1 MKVLVIGNGGRE
13 HSIIWKL
20 SKSPNVE
27 KIYCTIGNAG
37 IFKQA
42 EVLNID
48 VNDFGSLSYFA
59 TQKKIDYTFVGP
71 EVPLAKG
78 IVDYFNSKNLKI
90 FGPSKKGA
98 MLESSKAFAK
108 DFMKKYGIRTAE
120 YSAFDDFKSAHNF
133 LKSWEDNKKI
143 VVKADGLAAG
153 KGVVMCQNKQEAEDA
168 VKAMMQDK
176 VFGDSGTK
184 IVFEEWLE
192 GEEVSV
198 LVFTDG
204 KHFSI
209 MPPAQD
215 HKRVGDGDTGLN
227 TGGMGAYAPAPI
239 ATPELIKSIND
250 DILPKIL
257 TGFQKEKI
265 DYKGV
270 LYIGFMI
277 VKGQPYVLEFNC
289 RFGDPETEAILP
301 LLETDLSDIVVH
313 ILEGRLNEIDIK
325 WSNKASV
332 CVVLSS
338 GGYPEKYDTGIPIY
352 GLDKISE
359 DEAIVFH
366 AGTAKDLE
374 NEPVTSG
381 GRVIAMTSVAEDIK
395 SAIYKVYKAVE
406 KVKFMKMHYRKD
418 IAQRALKNG

>member
-1 MKVLVIGNGGRE
+1 
-13 HSIIWKL
+13 
-20 SKSPNVE
+20 
-27 KIYCTIGNAG
+27 
-37 IFKQA
+37 
-42 EVLNID
+42 
-48 VNDFGSLSYFA
+48 
-59 TQKKIDYTFVGP
+59 
-71 EVPLAKG
+71 
-78 IVDYFNSKNLKI
+78 
-90 FGPSKKGA
+90 
-98 MLESSKAFAK
+98 
-108 DFMKKYGIRTAE
+108 
-120 YSAFDDFKSAHNF
+120 
-133 LKSWEDNKKI
+133 
-143 VVKADGLAAG
+143 
-153 KGVVMCQNKQEAEDA
+153 MCQNKEEAEIA
-168 VKAMMQDK
+168 IKEMMQDK
-176 VFGDSGTK
+176 AFGDAGEK

-198 LVFTDG
+198 LSFTDG
-204 KHFSI
+204 KSFSI

-239 ATPELIKSIND
+239 ATPELMKNIKA

-257 TGFQKEKI
+257 TGFQKENI
-265 DYKGV
+265 DYKGI

-289 RFGDPETEAILP
+289 RFGDPETEVILP

-313 ILEGRLNEIDIK
+313 ILEGKLNEIDIK
-325 WSNKASV
+325 WSNKYAV

-359 DEAIVFH
+359 DEAIIFH

-374 NEPVTSG
+374 NEPLTAG
-381 GRVIAMTSVAEDIK
+381 GRVLVLTSVADSIK
-395 SAIYKVYKAVE
+395 LAIDKVYKSVE
-406 KVKFMKMHYRKD
+406 KVKFLKMHYRKD